1 MLADTSFIIDLM
13 AGVPAAVAKA
23 AEFEK
28 KGLAV
33 WVGAPTVFELYVGL
47 SLTIRPGEELERI
60 IGVIGSLPQLALD
73 HVAAAEAGVVYG
85 EKRRE
90 GVVLD
95 PEDAMIAGIARVNG
109 EAVVTRNLRHF
120 KGIKGVAVETY

>member
-73 HVAAAEAGVVYG
+73 HVAAA
-85 EKRRE
+85 RR
-90 GVVLD
+90 
-95 PEDAMIAGIARVNG
+95 AWSTARSG
-109 EAVVTRNLRHF
+109 GKGSCWTRR
-120 KGIKGVAVETY
+120 TR

>member
-1 MLADTSFIIDLM
+1 
-13 AGVPAAVAKA
+13 
-23 AEFEK
+23 
-28 KGLAV
+28 
-33 WVGAPTVFELYVGL
+33 
-47 SLTIRPGEELERI
+47 
-60 IGVIGSLPQLALD
+60 LD

-120 KGIKGVAVETY
+120 KGIKGVAVDTY